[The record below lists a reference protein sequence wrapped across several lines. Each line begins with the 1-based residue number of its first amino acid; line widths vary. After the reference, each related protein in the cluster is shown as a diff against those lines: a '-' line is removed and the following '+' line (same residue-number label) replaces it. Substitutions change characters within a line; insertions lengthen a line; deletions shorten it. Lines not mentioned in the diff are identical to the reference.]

1 MMHLSA
7 ALHHPA
13 AHPIQISGIKDLE
26 MSAMETSYRIIA
38 FTFRRP
44 DNEVLRHTMK
54 ELNSSTILLS
64 DYEPSE
70 QWHRD
75 ISTRLIEEQPDIVV
89 IEILPAFNY
98 ASIIQLIRN
107 QCQEKSPAI
116 VCILNDS
123 TQNFTTKLFSEHD
136 IDSVIFSPFTIGQM
150 HVHLESANTQRLAQK
165 KLNQRIE
172 VASSTAKT
180 AMEAASEIGLVMH
193 MFDWLDSAYVYNDVA
208 KCIFKVC
215 NNLALKSVIQIVDDH
230 DTYIFPD
237 EAATDSLRHILAN
250 AFMSDVRIVS
260 QKRLILIRMDYLVL
274 MVTNAPWENEARY
287 GRIRDL
293 LVQIAAIAEAKTRT
307 IMVNGLIE
315 EQHEK
320 VMSIMNMMRK
330 LSTDTQSN
338 SREIM
343 RQLSEDLEIAAMSLD
358 LNEHQ
363 ENHLLKLSEKAL
375 DSLESLYKT
384 SDALEGHFYQLISSL
399 TKVRE
404 LTSQRSGKNM
414 ETPSGESDD
423 IELF

>member
-1 MMHLSA
+1 
-7 ALHHPA
+7 
-13 AHPIQISGIKDLE
+13 
-26 MSAMETSYRIIA
+26 MSAMESPYSITA

-44 DNEVLRHTMK
+44 ENEVLRHTLQ
-54 ELNSSTILLS
+54 ELNSRTILLS
-64 DYEPSE
+64 GYVPDE

-75 ISTRLIEEQPDIVV
+75 ITARLTEEMPDIVV
-89 IEILPAFNY
+89 IEILPSFNY
-98 ASIIQLIRN
+98 GSIIQLIRS
-107 QCQEKSPAI
+107 QCRDKSPAI

-123 TQNFTTKLFSEHD
+123 TQHFTTQLFSEHD
-136 IDSVIFSPFTIGQM
+136 IDSVIFSPFTTGQM
-150 HVHLESANTQRLAQK
+150 LVHLESANTQRITQK

-172 VASSTAKT
+172 IASSTAKT

-193 MFDWLDSAYVYNDVA
+193 MFDWLDTAYVYSDVA

-215 NNLALKSVIQIVDDH
+215 NNLGLKSVIQIVDDH
-230 DTYIFPD
+230 DTYLFPD

-274 MVTNAPWENEARY
+274 MVTNAPWEDEARY

-293 LVQIAAIAEAKTRT
+293 LVQVAAIAEAKTRT

-320 VMSIMNMMRK
+320 VMSIMNMMRR

-363 ENHLLKLSEKAL
+363 ENHLLQLSEKAL

-404 LTSQRSGKNM
+404 LTSQRSGKNVTA
-414 ETPSGESDD
+414 TPTESDD